1 MTDLL
6 DDTFEPGVAGAPPV
20 DTCQRPGCDLP
31 LPEGH
36 HPMRK
41 YCDEH
46 QPKQSKPKG
55 DKAPK
60 SVTVNFKTSKPAA
73 AKKGPAEDVRAG
85 ATSALTFVALGFQLV
100 GDLECAVAV
109 SAQTPQIAAQL
120 GELAQYHP
128 GLARIFSP
136 VNAQG
141 EAAAWIGLA
150 IAVAPVVI
158 AILAHH
164 NLLPAAVAEK
174 IGGLAGAFTVMSA
187 PTADEP
193 APDAA
198 A

>member
-6 DDTFEPGVAGAPPV
+6 DDLEPGVAGAPPV
-20 DTCQRPGCDLP
+20 DYCQRPGCDLP
-31 LPEGH
+31 LPDGH

-46 QPKQSKPKG
+46 QPKQSKKTG

-60 SVTVNFKTSKPAA
+60 SVTVNFKTSTPKTS
-73 AKKGPAEDVRAG
+73 KSGPAEEVRAG
-85 ATSALTFVALGFQLV
+85 ATSALTFVALGFQFA
-100 GDLECAVAV
+100 GDMECGAAVM
-109 SAQTPQIAAQL
+109 AQTPQIAAQL
-120 GELAQYHP
+120 AELAQYHP
-128 GLARIFSP
+128 ALAKVFSP

-141 EAAAWIGLA
+141 EAAAWLGLA

-164 NLLPAAVAEK
+164 NLLPVSVAEK
-174 IGGLAGAFTVMSA
+174 LGGLAGAFMAAT
-187 PTADEP
+187 P
-193 APDAA
+193 AETPVPDAA

>member
-6 DDTFEPGVAGAPPV
+6 DDTLEPGVAGAPPV
-20 DTCQRPGCDLP
+20 DYCQRPGCDLP
-31 LPEGH
+31 LPDGH

-55 DKAPK
+55 DKPPK
-60 SVTVNFKTSKPAA
+60 SVTVNFKTTAPKA
-73 AKKGPAEDVRAG
+73 AKAGPAEEVRAG
-85 ATSALTFVALGFQLV
+85 ATSALTFVALGFQFV
-100 GDLECAVAV
+100 GDLECAAAIQ
-109 SAQTPQIAAQL
+109 AQTPQIAAQL

-128 GLARIFSP
+128 GLAKIFSP

-141 EAAAWIGLA
+141 EAAAWLGLA

-164 NLLPAAVAEK
+164 NLLPTSVAEK
-174 IGGLAGAFTVMSA
+174 LGGLAGAFMAATPA
-187 PTADEP
+187 ETP